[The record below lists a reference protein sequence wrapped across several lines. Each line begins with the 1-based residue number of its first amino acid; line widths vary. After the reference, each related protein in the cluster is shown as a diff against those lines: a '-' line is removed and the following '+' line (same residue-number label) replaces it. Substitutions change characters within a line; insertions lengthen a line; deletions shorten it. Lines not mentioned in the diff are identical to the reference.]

1 MDDEHPQG
9 RVPDWSTKFTFG
21 IQSAKSIRFW
31 CARSSRLTV
40 LASFRRSRDKEDIGL
55 SAAKENFSLMKKF
68 KMFAI
73 LVWIFTPIPATPQ
86 SSIRTVVVI
95 SLDGF
100 PAYALKDTALPVST
114 LRRLMAEGAYADSM
128 KPINPTVT
136 WPNHTAMVTGV
147 NAIQHQVLFNG
158 LLSGADPH
166 HPRKVEPWR
175 PKEQMVRSPTVYD
188 LAFQAGMITA
198 QVDWVAIYDAKTIT
212 WQFAERPDPE
222 GKIERELIAA
232 GEVTKEQLRSFA
244 GQNSAWQDRIWADAA
259 VDILEKHTPNLLLVH
274 FLVLDSI
281 NHKFGPGSANQTTVI
296 IVSDHGF
303 RSVQKEIHSNVLLRQ
318 KGFAAPGK
326 GSVWV
331 IPDGGVA
338 MVYVTDPG
346 QRSTLL
352 PELRALFQNLEGVDH
367 VYDASEFLSLGLPT
381 RAQSDQ
387 APDLL
392 LSAKPGYLF
401 EDGTAGDLVSPS
413 RDRGAHGYLSD
424 DLLMQPIFIA
434 SGAGIKKGVQLPQV
448 CNVDVAPTIAVLLG
462 PDMKNTSG
470 HAILEILESPGVH

>member
-1 MDDEHPQG
+1 M
-9 RVPDWSTKFTFG
+9 K
-21 IQSAKSIRFW
+21 
-31 CARSSRLTV
+31 RLT
-40 LASFRRSRDKEDIGL
+40 
-55 SAAKENFSLMKKF
+55 
-68 KMFAI
+68 
-73 LVWIFTPIPATPQ
+73 IFTITLWFFAPILATAQ
-86 SSIRTVVVI
+86 SSNRTVVVI

-100 PAYALKDTALPVST
+100 PADALKDPLLPVPT
-114 LRRLMAEGAYADSM
+114 LRRLMAEGSCADSM

-158 LLSGADPH
+158 LLSVTDPH
-166 HPRKVEPWR
+166 QPPKIEPWR
-175 PKEQMVRSPTVYD
+175 PKEQMVHSPTVYD

-198 QVDWVAIYDAKTIT
+198 QVDWVAIYDARTIT
-212 WQFAERPDPE
+212 WQFAEKPDPE

-259 VDILEKHTPNLLLVH
+259 VDILEKHKPNLLLVH
-274 FLVLDSI
+274 FLALDST
-281 NHKFGPGSANQTTVI
+281 NHEFGPGSGASYTAMAFLDDRVKQILSAIEKSGRASLTTVF

-303 RSVQKEIHSNVLLRQ
+303 RRVQQEIHPDVLLRQ
-318 KGFAAPGK
+318 KGFAKASG

-338 MVYVTDPG
+338 MLYVTDPA

-352 PELRALFQNLEGVDH
+352 PQLRTLFQSLEGVDH
-367 VYDASEFLSLGLPT
+367 VYDAGEFASLGLPT

-392 LSAKPGYLF
+392 LSAKQGYLF
-401 EDGTAGDLVSPS
+401 EDATADELISPS
-413 RDRGAHGYLSD
+413 KDRGAHGYLSD
-424 DLLMQPIFIA
+424 DPSMQAIFIA
-434 SGAGIKKGVQLPQV
+434 SGAAIKKGVRLPQV
-448 CNVDVAPTIAVLLG
+448 SSVDVAPTIATLLG
-462 PDMKNTSG
+462 LDLKNASG
-470 HAILEILESPGVH
+470 HAILQILEAPGVH